1 MEIILLQFTTN
12 VMCFTQTV
20 QRDYAPLDSFVVF
33 MCAAGECTVTA
44 LDCEAEEKSVAIRL
58 GEAVLIPA
66 SLNDIR
72 IEPKGQCKLLEVYV
86 EL

>member
-1 MEIILLQFTTN
+1 MDR
-12 VMCFTQTV
+12 TV
-20 QRDYAPLDSFVVF
+20 QRDYAPLDSFVAY
-33 MCAAGECTVTA
+33 MCVEGACTVQA
-44 LDCEAEEKSVAIRL
+44 LDAETDNAVPMRV

-72 IEPKGQCKLLEVYV
+72 IEPQGNCRLLEVYM